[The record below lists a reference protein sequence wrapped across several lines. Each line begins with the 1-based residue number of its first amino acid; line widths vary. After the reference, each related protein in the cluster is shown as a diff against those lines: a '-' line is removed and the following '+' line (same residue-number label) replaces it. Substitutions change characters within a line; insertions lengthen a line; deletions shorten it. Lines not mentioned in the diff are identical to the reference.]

1 MSMLILNQSEVATL
15 LPMSTCIDLMR
26 HTFASMARGDAIFP
40 LRPVMLLPDRR
51 GVLGMMPGYV
61 ASPESIAIKVIT
73 VFPNNVETPYD
84 SHQGAVMLFDSSNGR
99 IIALMDASEVTA
111 IRTAAAS
118 AVATDL
124 LARKDARI
132 LSILGSGVQ
141 ARTHLDAMRK
151 VRNVSHVRVWS
162 RTRERAEAFAARE
175 GKNSQVAINVFATA
189 EDAVRD
195 ADIICTTTAARD
207 PVLFGEW
214 IAPGAHVN
222 AVGSSSPK
230 MRELDAIAVAKAKM
244 YVDWRESAFNEAGD
258 FLIPRAEGV
267 IDDEHIVGELGDVL
281 TGRVPARVSPGDRTL
296 FKSLGLAAEDLAA
309 AHHIYATAL
318 STGAAPDVSIGGR
331 RREDA

>member
-1 MSMLILNQSEVATL
+1 MLILNQSEVATL

-61 ASPESIAIKVIT
+61 ASPESIAIKVIA
-73 VFPNNVETPYD
+73 VFPDNVETPYD

-151 VRNVSHVRVWS
+151 VRSVSHVRVWS

-230 MRELDAIAVAKAKM
+230 MRELDASAVAKAKM
-244 YVDWRESAFNEAGD
+244 YVDWRESALNEAGD
-258 FLIPRAEGV
+258 FLIAKDEGAVDDGHILGEIGEILIGKIEGRAS
-267 IDDEHIVGELGDVL
+267 DDAI
-281 TGRVPARVSPGDRTL
+281 TL
-296 FKSLGLAAEDLAA
+296 FKSLGVAAQDVVAA
-309 AHHIYATAL
+309 RHVYDRAQREGLGTAVEL
-318 STGAAPDVSIGGR
+318 GGLR
-331 RREDA
+331 QPHS

>member
-1 MSMLILNQSEVATL
+1 MLILNQSEVATL

-230 MRELDAIAVAKAKM
+230 MRELDASAVAKAKM

-258 FLIPRAEGV
+258 FLIAKDEGAVDDGHILGEIGEILVGKIEGRAS
-267 IDDEHIVGELGDVL
+267 DDAI
-281 TGRVPARVSPGDRTL
+281 TL
-296 FKSLGLAAEDLAA
+296 FKSLGVAAQDVVAA
-309 AHHIYATAL
+309 RHVYDRAQREGLGTAVEL
-318 STGAAPDVSIGGR
+318 GGLR
-331 RREDA
+331 QPHS

>member
-61 ASPESIAIKVIT
+61 ASPESIAIKVIA
-73 VFPNNVETPYD
+73 VFPDNVETPYD

-230 MRELDAIAVAKAKM
+230 MRELDASAVAKAKM
-244 YVDWRESAFNEAGD
+244 YVDWRESALNEAGD
-258 FLIPRAEGV
+258 FLIAKDEGAVDDGHILGEIGEILIGKIEGRASDDV
-267 IDDEHIVGELGDVL
+267 I
-281 TGRVPARVSPGDRTL
+281 TL
-296 FKSLGLAAEDLAA
+296 FKSLGVAAQDVVAA
-309 AHHIYATAL
+309 RHVYDRAQREGLGTAVEL
-318 STGAAPDVSIGGR
+318 GGLR
-331 RREDA
+331 QPHS

>member
-1 MSMLILNQSEVATL
+1 
-15 LPMSTCIDLMR
+15 
-26 HTFASMARGDAIFP
+26 
-40 LRPVMLLPDRR
+40 
-51 GVLGMMPGYV
+51 MMPGYV
-61 ASPESIAIKVIT
+61 AAPESIAIKVIT
-73 VFPNNVETPYD
+73 VFPDNVETPYD

-175 GKNSQVAINVFATA
+175 GRNSQVAINVFATA

-214 IAPGAHVN
+214 ITPGAHVN
-222 AVGSSSPK
+222 AVGSSSPT

-258 FLIPRAEGV
+258 FLIAKDEGAVDDGHILGEIGEILIGKIEGRAS
-267 IDDEHIVGELGDVL
+267 DDAI
-281 TGRVPARVSPGDRTL
+281 TL
-296 FKSLGLAAEDLAA
+296 FKSLGVAAQDVVAA
-309 AHHIYATAL
+309 RHVYDRAQREGLGTAVEL
-318 STGAAPDVSIGGR
+318 GGLR
-331 RREDA
+331 QPHS